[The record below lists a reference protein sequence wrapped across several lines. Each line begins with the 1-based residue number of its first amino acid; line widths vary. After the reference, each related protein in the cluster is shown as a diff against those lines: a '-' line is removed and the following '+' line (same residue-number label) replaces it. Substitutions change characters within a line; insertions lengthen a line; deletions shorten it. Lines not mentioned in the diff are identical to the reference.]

1 MSNPVPRPRRIRGV
15 AVRILVVSALVV
27 LLGAAGSARA
37 DNPMLIGDVGL
48 GDSYSISLKDANGAP
63 VTHLAIGTYTLLVH
77 DHSAI
82 HNFDLFGP
90 DVTAQ
95 TGIEQVG
102 DATFIITI
110 TDGTYNYD
118 CDAHPTQ
125 MKGSFTAGNVTAPPP
140 AAPPPTAPVNRLAG
154 SIGPGA
160 KPTLKPS
167 TGLSA
172 GKFELTVSDRTAT
185 DGFRLVGPGVSKS
198 TGVKFK
204 GTATW
209 TGTLKPGKYS
219 YGSVRSAKLRRS
231 FTVAG

>member
-1 MSNPVPRPRRIRGV
+1 V
-15 AVRILVVSALVV
+15 AVKLLVVAAVV
-27 LLGAAGSARA
+27 ALLGAAGSARA

-48 GDSYSISLKDANGAP
+48 GDSYSISLKDASGAR

-95 TGIEQVG
+95 TGVDTVG
-102 DATFIITI
+102 DQTFTITI
-110 TDGTYNYD
+110 TDGTYNYV

-125 MKGSFTAGNVTAPPP
+125 MKGSFTAGNVSPPP
-140 AAPPPTAPVNRLAG
+140 PPLPVKPVVTRLTA

-160 KPTLKPS
+160 KATLKPAS
-167 TGLSA
+167 GLAA
-172 GKFELTVSDRTAT
+172 GRFSLTVTDRTAA
-185 DGFRLVGPGVSKS
+185 DGFRLAGPGVAKS

-209 TGTLKPGKYS
+209 AGTLKAGKYS